1 MKETIKF
8 RDQIIPFDSLY
19 LDPNNPRFLSMDD
32 PENKVPADRIKEID
46 VQEAAFQKMLRP
58 EFQVRALRDSILEI
72 GYLPMDRIVVSKLDD
87 DSFVVI
93 EGNRRL
99 AAIRWIEQMIKE
111 GAKDKSIRATYENLT
126 VSVLD
131 SESDTDINRL
141 KVQGVRH
148 ISEARPWGTYQKAQ
162 LIRSLIE
169 NEGLSP
175 QDVAL
180 AIGYRTQEVNRIY
193 SAYLLHKQMQ
203 DDEDYGQYA
212 TPEHINY
219 FYELVGRKKLREF
232 FGYDNETGL
241 FEEEDN
247 DYHLFFKWIIEDPD
261 NGHRKKLNST
271 RDVRELTKIIASS
284 EAWDKLLEDRTSI
297 TEALA
302 VALKYN
308 TVNWKKEVTQAID
321 SLEKI
326 PLDQLEKFNEGDIE
340 LLNKL
345 KSMITKRVAIYDQ
358 VKGI

>member
-1 MKETIKF
+1 MKKNIKF
-8 RDQIIPFDSLY
+8 RDQVVPYTALY

-32 PENKVPADRIKEID
+32 PNNKVPTERIKESD
-46 VQEAAFQKMLRP
+46 VQDAAYQKMLRP
-58 EFQVRALRDSILEI
+58 EFQVRALRDSIIEI
-72 GYLPMDRIVVSKLDD
+72 GYLPMDRIVVSQIDD

-99 AAIRWIEQMIKE
+99 AAILWIEQMIRE
-111 GAKDKSIRATYENLT
+111 GAKEKEIRATYENLT
-126 VSVLD
+126 VSVLE
-131 SESDTDINRL
+131 SESDTEINRL

-169 NEGLSP
+169 NEGLTA

-180 AIGYRTQEVNRIY
+180 AIGYRTQEVNRVY

-203 DDEDYGQYA
+203 EDEDYGQYA

-219 FYELVGRKKLREF
+219 FYELVGRKTLREF
-232 FGYDNETGL
+232 FNYNNDSGFFDEG
-241 FEEEDN
+241 EN
-247 DYHLFFKWIIEDPD
+247 DYRLFYKWIIEDPD
-261 NGHRKKLNST
+261 NGHRKKLAAT
-271 RDVRELTKIIASS
+271 RDVRELTKVINSS
-284 EAWDKLLEDRTSI
+284 EAWDKMLEDRTTI

-302 VALKYN
+302 IALKYN
-308 TVNWKKEVTQAID
+308 VVNWKKEVNQAID

-326 PLDQLEKFNEGDIE
+326 PLDQLEKFDDSDIE
-340 LLNKL
+340 LLNML